1 MLAGSSLSMLRSA
14 HHSIISANVHTNLI
28 HADQFSQE
36 EMKAQRGGVTCP
48 ISHSHLTQP
57 KTGGKEHSTSKC
69 QDSVEA
75 CAASQG
81 AHGASSSEI
90 YPCVFQHFE
99 SQSAA

>member
-57 KTGGKEHSTSKC
+57 KMRGKTAWSLCGLPGSAWR
-69 QDSVEA
+69 QLLRDLSL
-75 CAASQG
+75 
-81 AHGASSSEI
+81 
-90 YPCVFQHFE
+90 CVP
-99 SQSAA
+99 AL